1 VLLVKDSI
9 MIEDRLIEV
18 TPAKMA
24 RTSNAKSSGKKVLDT
39 SSVAGSNTTTSDV
52 SKATTSGG
60 ILGGLKPRQAGRG
73 GRGRGGRGGIG
84 STRPSVPSAAVPTP
98 AATAVVEKPV
108 VAGEKTQ
115 DDFRAMLSK

>member
-1 VLLVKDSI
+1 
-9 MIEDRLIEV
+9 MIEDRLIQV

-39 SSVAGSNTTTSDV
+39 SSVAVSSATTSDV
-52 SKATTSGG
+52 SKANTSGG
-60 ILGGLKPRQAGRG
+60 ILGGMKPRQAGRG
-73 GRGRGGRGGIG
+73 GRGRGGRAGIG
-84 STRPSVPSAAVPTP
+84 STRPSVPSAAVSAPT
-98 AATAVVEKPV
+98 AIAVVVKPV